1 MSTNAEQQ
9 QIEQV
14 QALNKLLLEMNKNQK
29 KSNNSLIKTFIATV
43 VCFTVLLISMVLGFF
58 WYENQFEMTEKVVT
72 ETITQEVS
80 GTDSE
85 INNVEGNLYK
95 DNASHTE
102 ERSEE

>member
-9 QIEQV
+9 QLEQV
-14 QALNKLLLEMNKNQK
+14 QALNKLLLEMNRNQK
-29 KSNNSLIKTFIATV
+29 ESNNSLIKTFIATV
-43 VCFTVLLISMVLGFF
+43 ICFTVLLISMVLGFF
-58 WYENQFEMTEKVVT
+58 WYESQFEMTEKVVT

-85 INNVEGNLYK
+85 INSVEGNLYK

-102 ERSEE
+102 ERSGE